1 MTCQGTGHRLTVAH
15 WSRSI
20 QCSGIPI
27 LGTWRKW
34 SGKALNKCS
43 FWRTRLVLICFE
55 PIIHIC
61 QSILANPIETHINNA
76 IYIWDKNTNLKITSG
91 TRNFSMN
98 FALMMPGERSAGK
111 LWKPNLASHQRL
123 LPQNVSQFKCVYD
136 SVRPGIYHVCRGETT
151 VFVHEPA
158 WRGWF
163 HQRTWGLENQPCQTI
178 YAVYN
183 IIMPRWKIRR
193 TQIFLLGFFATFGDQ
208 IPNNAEVKECHKCF
222 VLGYHIKKKS
232 KSYHHITGSHRND
245 QWHYLQKVSYISLV
259 QDALSSVSVSMGL
272 NPHLWGSHLHMALVL
287 VKPPTQLPSWSVYQ
301 SLPRHGPSLKFP
313 L

>member
-91 TRNFSMN
+91 TRNFSMS
-98 FALMMPGERSAGK
+98 FALMMTGERSAGK
-111 LWKPNLASHQRL
+111 LWKPNLASHQRF
-123 LPQNVSQFKCVYD
+123 LPQNVSQFKYVYD
-136 SVRPGIYHVCRGETT
+136 SIRPGIYHVCRGETT

-193 TQIFLLGFFATFGDQ
+193 TQISSWDSLQPSVTRFPTMRRWRSATS
-208 IPNNAEVKECHKCF
+208 
-222 VLGYHIKKKS
+222 VLFWDITLKKS

-272 NPHLWGSHLHMALVL
+272 NPHLRGSHLHMALVL

>member
-91 TRNFSMN
+91 TRNFSMS
-98 FALMMPGERSAGK
+98 FALMMTGERSAGK
-111 LWKPNLASHQRL
+111 LWKPNLASHQRF
-123 LPQNVSQFKCVYD
+123 LPQNVSQFKYVYD
-136 SVRPGIYHVCRGETT
+136 SIRPGIYHVCRGETT

-193 TQIFLLGFFATFGDQ
+193 TQISSWDSLQPSVTRFPTMRRWRSATSVLFWDITLKKNRSLTITLLARIGMTNDT
-208 IPNNAEVKECHKCF
+208 ICRK
-222 VLGYHIKKKS
+222 YHI
-232 KSYHHITGSHRND
+232 
-245 QWHYLQKVSYISLV
+245 
-259 QDALSSVSVSMGL
+259 SVLFRMPSQVWASA
-272 NPHLWGSHLHMALVL
+272 WGWILTYEEVTFTWL
-287 VKPPTQLPSWSVYQ
+287 
-301 SLPRHGPSLKFP
+301 
-313 L
+313 